1 MVSLAM
7 GDWTVLMLAIDPR
20 FTWFQKLSKVCGFLV
35 RFSQLFGSFAWISAV
50 VGTFP

>member
-20 FTWFQKLSKVCGFLV
+20 FTWFQKLSKVCGLSF
-35 RFSQLFGSFAWISAV
+35 RFSQLLGLFAWIAAV
-50 VGTFP
+50 VGTSP